1 MCLAIVTHSQ
11 VWWLIPIIPA
21 LEKMRQENC
30 YKIEASLDYIVNF
43 KPSVGNKVI
52 PCQILNK
59 QTNR

>member
-1 MCLAIVTHSQ
+1 MIV
-11 VWWLIPIIPA
+11 IPA